1 MRGNRDPALPA
12 SGRPFMVP
20 ARQLIGASP
29 PVRMRRRLSPARDDG
44 PRRRSELP
52 ICAQA
57 TRTERTHQHQPDE
70 PASAHRSAHM
80 RSGRST
86 HRSPVRSGSEGPG
99 RPSLCTPWRYEKR
112 FSDVDMRSGTNCGR
126 SVVLRPLTDGPVA
139 ANCFW

>member
-70 PASAHRSAHM
+70 PASAHRSAL
-80 RSGRST
+80 RCWLYATR
-86 HRSPVRSGSEGPG
+86 RA
-99 RPSLCTPWRYEKR
+99 
-112 FSDVDMRSGTNCGR
+112 DMRMAPCPASR
-126 SVVLRPLTDGPVA
+126 
-139 ANCFW
+139 